1 MKKNPPHNWRR
12 PHTLCEVVGSA
23 GTTEEIG
30 LNLAE
35 FLDHVNLLVRK
46 KTGPRAL
53 LAGIRVEPPRT
64 GDAVQDSYLAAVAA
78 HLARKHRL
86 PIPRWTEKKSR
97 RLDRPWFAA
106 FFAQTKLAWEFQ
118 LQVMP
123 AGEIHR
129 AVADFESDVA
139 LAVVE

>member
-97 RLDRPWFAA
+97 RLDRPWFALDDDWAKAGLLRDSPAA
-106 FFAQTKLAWEFQ
+106 FRERNLFTSEDAL
-118 LQVMP
+118 
-123 AGEIHR
+123 HR
-129 AVADFESDVA
+129 A
-139 LAVVE
+139 